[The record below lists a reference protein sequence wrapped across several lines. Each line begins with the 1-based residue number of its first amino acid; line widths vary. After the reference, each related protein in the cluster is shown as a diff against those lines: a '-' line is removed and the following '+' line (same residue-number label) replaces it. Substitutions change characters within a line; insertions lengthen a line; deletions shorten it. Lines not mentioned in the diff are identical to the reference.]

1 MDFRE
6 TRTGK
11 ILEYLCR
18 IILAGTLVFLIA
30 YWSWIPDQIPTHY
43 NAAGE
48 IDSWGGK
55 GMIWF
60 IVIMSWVMYLGIT
73 FVEKYPEIWNTGVKI
88 TKKNAEKVYRLLKYL
103 IRTSKLIMVAVF
115 CSLAVFSAL
124 ASPLPAWWTAAYFIL
139 LIGNA
144 VFWLVRIIMARK

>member
-1 MDFRE
+1 MQDH
-6 TRTGK
+6 T
-11 ILEYLCR
+11 CR
-18 IILAGTLVFLIA
+18 NAGIPYCLLV
-30 YWSWIPDQIPTHY
+30 PDPGSDPDTHY

-103 IRTSKLIMVAVF
+103 ICTSKLIMVAVF

-124 ASPLPAWWTAAYFIL
+124 ASPLPAWWTAVYFTL

-144 VFWLVRIIMARK
+144 VFWLVRIIIARK

>member
-6 TRTGK
+6 MRPDK

-30 YWSWIPDQIPTHY
+30 YWSRIPAQVPTHY

-60 IVIMSWVMYLGIT
+60 IVIMSWVS
-73 FVEKYPEIWNTGVKI
+73 IWGS
-88 TKKNAEKVYRLLKYL
+88 LL
-103 IRTSKLIMVAVF
+103 
-115 CSLAVFSAL
+115 
-124 ASPLPAWWTAAYFIL
+124 
-139 LIGNA
+139 
-144 VFWLVRIIMARK
+144 

>member
-6 TRTGK
+6 TTTDK

-30 YWSWIPDQIPTHY
+30 YWSRIPAQVPTHY

-55 GMIWF
+55 GY
-60 IVIMSWVMYLGIT
+60 SDYVMGDVSGDH
-73 FVEKYPEIWNTGVKI
+73 FCR
-88 TKKNAEKVYRLLKYL
+88 KV
-103 IRTSKLIMVAVF
+103 S
-115 CSLAVFSAL
+115 
-124 ASPLPAWWTAAYFIL
+124 
-139 LIGNA
+139 
-144 VFWLVRIIMARK
+144 

>member
-6 TRTGK
+6 MRTDK

-30 YWSWIPDQIPTHY
+30 YWSRIPAQVP
-43 NAAGE
+43 E

-124 ASPLPAWWTAAYFIL
+124 ASPLPAWWTAVYFTL

>member
-6 TRTGK
+6 TRTDK

-88 TKKNAEKVYRLLKYL
+88 TKKNAEKVCIKEWN
-103 IRTSKLIMVAVF
+103 
-115 CSLAVFSAL
+115 LAGADYHSAKINS
-124 ASPLPAWWTAAYFIL
+124 A
-139 LIGNA
+139 G
-144 VFWLVRIIMARK
+144 